1 MNRNV
6 AVAIALIVVFV
17 AGVAGYWVT
26 TNQDATAPAS
36 AMQAPMA
43 EPAQA
48 NSPADAQVQ
57 FALNDLDG
65 NLRNLSEWQGK
76 ARLINFW
83 ATWCAPCRR
92 EIPLLKQTQ
101 TDHAADNIQVI
112 GIAVDFPDEV
122 QAYAEETQFNYPI
135 LVGQEDAMAAAEDAG
150 VPFIGLPFT
159 MIVAPTG
166 ELINSHVG
174 EIMESHIDTILAV
187 FDELEAGSM
196 DLAAAREALSSL

>member
-1 MNRNV
+1 MNKNV
-6 AVAIALIVVFV
+6 ALTIALVVIFI
-17 AGVAGYWVT
+17 AGVAGYFVT
-26 TNQDATAPAS
+26 TSQEAPAPAAS
-36 AMQAPMA
+36 MP
-43 EPAQA
+43 EPALAPTPVEGQV
-48 NSPADAQVQ
+48 DAPVQ
-57 FALNDLDG
+57 FALNDIDG
-65 NLRNLSEWQGK
+65 NLRDLSEWQGK

-101 TDHAADNIQVI
+101 MDHAADNVQII
-112 GIAVDFPDEV
+112 GIAVDFPEEV
-122 QAYAEETQFNYPI
+122 QAYAEEAQFNYPI

-174 EIMESHIDTILAV
+174 EIMEPHIDTILAV
-187 FDELEAGSM
+187 FDELETGSM